1 MSLPRSLFDFKETYS
16 HREEMHV
23 CTDEDPRLCELES
36 ARSDLFGM
44 WIPPVNS
51 FDMSDVLLEAKL
63 LVKVVLDI
71 ILILVIILDSL
82 SKPRR
87 DQEALVDII
96 TSRNRFSPFAV
107 STLYNSMIPS
117 GMPNEQLD
125 FILDIFRS
133 VHMFHSEN

>member
-1 MSLPRSLFDFKETYS
+1 M
-16 HREEMHV
+16 
-23 CTDEDPRLCELES
+23 
-36 ARSDLFGM
+36 
-44 WIPPVNS
+44 NS
-51 FDMSDVLLEAKL
+51 FDMSDVLLDAKL

-96 TSRNRFSPFAV
+96 TSRNCFIPFVV
-107 STLYNSMIPS
+107 STLYNSRIPS